1 MFSNRP
7 YFRIFSTQSHLTH
20 IISPAKSL
28 RTPLTLRRAR
38 PTILGG
44 RSFSSDINSARS
56 AYLHVARIASLPR
69 RRSRMPLPLFLP
81 CAPAQISN
89 RQFPNNLAR
98 LETPLNPM
106 NQKADHEF

>member
-7 YFRIFSTQSHLTH
+7 YFRIFSTQSHSTH
-20 IISPAKSL
+20 IISPAQSP
-28 RTPLTLRRAR
+28 RSPFPLRRTR
-38 PTILGG
+38 RTILGG

-69 RRSRMPLPLFLP
+69 RRSRMPLPLFLL

-98 LETPLNPM
+98 LENPLNPM